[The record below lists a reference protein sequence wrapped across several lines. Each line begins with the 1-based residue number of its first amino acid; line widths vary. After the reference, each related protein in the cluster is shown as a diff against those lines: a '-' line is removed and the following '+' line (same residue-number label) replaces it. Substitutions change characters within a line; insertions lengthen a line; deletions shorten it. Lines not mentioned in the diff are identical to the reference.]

1 MRFSLLISPA
11 LPLLSLAH
19 PSQMPRDTSSI
30 PPYRGP
36 AHNAV
41 DSPCPIV
48 NAFRN
53 HGMIHSNGSFITKQ
67 AVMDAMGK
75 LGIDSQLQN
84 LLASGAVMAGQYAR
98 ENDKATIPWDNT
110 PGFTKEGEWFNLNDL
125 DFHDFVEHDASMS
138 REDAALGNHVEFS
151 PKVWSQVL
159 DVFEGKE
166 KTSID
171 LIAKAMNVRYQDS
184 KARNKDFKDEYRLKT
199 AILRYGEQAMWTQ
212 VLAKDVESGEVSVAD
227 MKLLFEKERFPDNF
241 TAHPPN
247 SITGTTVNTMVPE
260 LFWANPGKGDEIRQI
275 GIGNAMG
282 FKDLLHNVNLKDFW
296 HPHQLKEK
304 VLGLYDEKKDGNV
317 PIGDI
322 PATDNDTR

>member
-1 MRFSLLISPA
+1 
-11 LPLLSLAH
+11 
-19 PSQMPRDTSSI
+19 
-30 PPYRGP
+30 
-36 AHNAV
+36 
-41 DSPCPIV
+41 
-48 NAFRN
+48 
-53 HGMIHSNGSFITKQ
+53 MIHSNGSFITKQ

-227 MKLLFEKERFPDNF
+227 MKLLFGWSSSILCLSLIIMQRRDTHLLTCSKEKERFPDNF